1 MKLQVPFIQ
10 LPITFDAAALLA
22 EVSAIEESAWRGR
35 TSRDDGNSALT
46 LITTEGDP
54 ASDALSGRMR
64 PTPWLE
70 RCPYLGQ
77 VLEAIGATWG
87 RARLMRLN
95 GQAEVKAHVDINYYW
110 RERMRVHVPI
120 VTTPGV
126 RFQCGDAEINMG
138 AGECWIFDTWRRHR
152 VLNEGSAQRIHLV
165 ADTVGGER
173 FWDLLS
179 EGRAPGQAYHG
190 EWRPRLHPPVA
201 GKRAKLDFEQVN
213 APAVMSPWEVRE
225 HMVFLLGECVA
236 DPRLG
241 AIQAALLRFSRRWQA
256 LWACHGEDAVGRPR
270 YQALLDATRRELLG
284 LGADRIDLRNDVG
297 FWHALN
303 SHVFDM
309 ALSDESRPAQTDV
322 HGQPDVHAGAVAV
335 PEPAAPKRSG
345 VSSSRVG
352 PALERPVFIVS
363 PPRSGSTLLFET
375 LAGAPQV
382 YTIGDESHQLIE
394 GVDGLSPAQRDYH
407 SNQLGA
413 DDATLAVVQEL
424 QSRFRNALRDR
435 EGRVPERESAVRM
448 LEKTPKNALRIP
460 FLKAVFPDAKFIYLH
475 RDPRQVWG
483 SMIDGWMSGRFRMYT
498 LPGWQGPTW
507 SFLLTPGW
515 QALNGQPLGEIVA
528 RQWETAT
535 RIMLDDLQALPADD
549 WASIDYGR
557 FLADPQGE
565 ALRLSA
571 WAGWPWDRELGAQL
585 PLSRYTLSQP
595 DPDKWRRHAAEI
607 EPRLAQWR
615 ATVDRA
621 ARAAGL

>member
-1 MKLQVPFIQ
+1 
-10 LPITFDAAALLA
+10 
-22 EVSAIEESAWRGR
+22 
-35 TSRDDGNSALT
+35 
-46 LITTEGDP
+46 
-54 ASDALSGRMR
+54 
-64 PTPWLE
+64 
-70 RCPYLGQ
+70 
-77 VLEAIGATWG
+77 
-87 RARLMRLN
+87 
-95 GQAEVKAHVDINYYW
+95 
-110 RERMRVHVPI
+110 
-120 VTTPGV
+120 
-126 RFQCGDAEINMG
+126 MG

-173 FWDLLS
+173 FWGLLS

-201 GKRAKLDFEQVN
+201 GKRGQLDFEQVN

-256 LWACHGEDAVGRPR
+256 LWACHGEDAAGRPR

-322 HGQPDVHAGAVAV
+322 HGQPDVHAGAVVV
-335 PEPAAPKRSG
+335 PEPTAPTRSG
-345 VSSSRVG
+345 ISSSRVG

-515 QALNGQPLGEIVA
+515 QALKGQPLGEIVA

-621 ARAAGL
+621 ARAADL

>member
-35 TSRDDGNSALT
+35 TARDDGNSALT

-64 PTPWLE
+64 PTPWLD

-77 VLEAIGATWG
+77 VLEAVGATWG

-110 RERMRVHVPI
+110 RERMRVHIPI

-126 RFQCGDAEINMG
+126 RFQCGDAEINMA

-190 EWRPRLHPPVA
+190 QWRPRLHPPVP
-201 GKRAKLDFEQVN
+201 GKRAQLDFERVN

-225 HMVFLLGECVA
+225 HLVFLLGECVA

-256 LWACHGEDAVGRPR
+256 LWACHGEDAAGRPR

-309 ALSDESRPAQTDV
+309 ALADESRPAQTDV

-335 PEPAAPKRSG
+335 PEPAAPERTGASP
-345 VSSSRVG
+345 SRAA

-394 GVDGLSPAQRDYH
+394 GVNGLAPAQRNYH
-407 SNQLGA
+407 SNQLGR
-413 DDATLAVVQEL
+413 DDATLAIVQEL
-424 QSRFRNALRDR
+424 QGRFRSALRDR
-435 EGRVPERESAVRM
+435 EGSAPDGATAVRM

-515 QALNGQPLGEIVA
+515 QALSGQPLGEIVA

-535 RIMLDDLQALPADD
+535 RIMLDDLQALPAED
-549 WASIDYGR
+549 WSAVDYGR
-557 FLADPQGE
+557 FLADPQRE
-565 ALRLSA
+565 ARRLSA
-571 WAGWPWDRELGAQL
+571 WAGWSWDRELGTQL

-607 EPRLAQWR
+607 EPRLVQWR
-615 ATVDRA
+615 ATIERA

>member
-10 LPITFDAAALLA
+10 LPILFDAAAMLA

-35 TSRDDGNSALT
+35 TTRDDGNSALT
-46 LITTEGDP
+46 LITTDGDP
-54 ASDALSGRMR
+54 ASDALSGRMQ

-77 VLEAIGATWG
+77 VLEAVGATWG

-110 RERMRVHVPI
+110 RERMRVHIPI

-138 AGECWIFDTWRRHR
+138 AGECWVFDTWRRHR
-152 VLNEGSAQRIHLV
+152 VLNEGNVQRIHLV

-173 FWDLLS
+173 FWDMLS
-179 EGRAPGQAYHG
+179 EGRAPGQPYQRD
-190 EWRPRLHPPVA
+190 WRPQLQAPLPGRR
-201 GKRAKLDFEQVN
+201 GQLDFEQIN

-225 HMVFLLGECVA
+225 HMVFLLGECIA

-256 LWACHGEDAVGRPR
+256 LWACHGEEAAGRPR
-270 YQALLDATRRELLG
+270 YQALLDTTKRELLG
-284 LGADRIDLRNDVG
+284 LGADRIDLRNEVG

-309 ALSDESRPAQTDV
+309 ALADASRPAQKDV

-335 PEPAAPKRSG
+335 PEPLMAPKRA
-345 VSSSRVG
+345 VATSRNT

-375 LAGAPQV
+375 LAGAPHV

-394 GVDGLSPAQRDYH
+394 GVSGLAPAQRSYH
-407 SNQLGA
+407 SNQLGE
-413 DDATLAVVQEL
+413 DDATLSVVQEL
-424 QSRFRNALRDR
+424 QGRFRSALRDR
-435 EGRVPERESAVRM
+435 EGRTPGGEMAVRM

-483 SMIDGWMSGRFRMYT
+483 SMIDGWESGRFRMYT
-498 LPGWQGPTW
+498 LPDWQGPTW

-515 QALNGQPLGEIVA
+515 QALSGKPLGEIVA
-528 RQWETAT
+528 RQWETTT
-535 RIMLDDLQALPADD
+535 RIMLDDLLTLPAED
-549 WASIDYGR
+549 WVSVDYGR

-565 ALRLSA
+565 ARRLST
-571 WAGWPWDRELGAQL
+571 WAGWSWDRELGAQL

-595 DPDKWRRHAAEI
+595 DPDKWRRHADVI

-615 ATVDRA
+615 TTIDRA

>member
-10 LPITFDAAALLA
+10 LPVTFDAAALLA

-35 TSRDDGNSALT
+35 TARDDGNSALT

-64 PTPWLE
+64 PTPWLD

-77 VLEAIGATWG
+77 VLEAVGATWG

-110 RERMRVHVPI
+110 RERMRVHIPI

-126 RFQCGDAEINMG
+126 RFQCGDAEINMA

-190 EWRPRLHPPVA
+190 QWRPRLHPPVP
-201 GKRAKLDFEQVN
+201 GKRAQLDFERVN
-213 APAVMSPWEVRE
+213 APTVMSPWEVRE
-225 HMVFLLGECVA
+225 HLVFLLGECVA

-256 LWACHGEDAVGRPR
+256 LWACHGEDAAGRPR

-309 ALSDESRPAQTDV
+309 ALADESRPAQTDV

-335 PEPAAPKRSG
+335 PEPAAPERTGASP
-345 VSSSRVG
+345 SRAA

-394 GVDGLSPAQRDYH
+394 GVNGLAPAQRNYH
-407 SNQLGA
+407 SNQLGQ

-424 QSRFRNALRDR
+424 QGRFRSALRDR
-435 EGRVPERESAVRM
+435 EGSAPDGATAVRM

-515 QALNGQPLGEIVA
+515 QALSGQPLGEIVA

-535 RIMLDDLQALPADD
+535 RIMLDDLQALPAED
-549 WASIDYGR
+549 WSAVDYGR
-557 FLADPQGE
+557 FLADPQRE
-565 ALRLSA
+565 ARRLSA
-571 WAGWPWDRELGAQL
+571 WAGWSWDRELDTQL

-607 EPRLAQWR
+607 EPRLVQWR
-615 ATVDRA
+615 ATIERA

>member
-10 LPITFDAAALLA
+10 LPVMFDAAVLMD
-22 EVSAIEESAWRGR
+22 EVSAIDERAWRGR

-46 LITTEGDP
+46 LITKDGDP
-54 ASDALSGRMR
+54 DSDALSGHMR

-77 VLEAIGATWG
+77 VLETIGATWG

-110 RERMRVHVPI
+110 RERMRVHIPI

-152 VLNEGSAQRIHLV
+152 VLNEGNAQRIHLV
-165 ADTVGGER
+165 ADTVGGDR

-190 EWRPRLHPPVA
+190 EWRPRLHSPVP
-201 GKRAKLDFEQVN
+201 GKRGQLDYERVN

-236 DPRLG
+236 DPRLA

-256 LWACHGEDAVGRPR
+256 LWSCHGDSAAGRPR
-270 YQALLDATRRELLG
+270 YHSLLESTRRELLA
-284 LGADRIDLRNDVG
+284 LGADQIDLRNDVG

-309 ALSDESRPAQTDV
+309 ALADEGGHAQTDV

-335 PEPAAPKRSG
+335 PESATSKRVAA
-345 VSSSRVG
+345 SSSRTA
-352 PALERPVFIVS
+352 PLLERPVFIVS

-375 LAGAPQV
+375 LSGAPQV

-394 GVDGLSPAQRDYH
+394 GVNGLAPAQRGYH

-413 DDATLAVVQEL
+413 GDATLGVMQEL
-424 QSRFRNALRDR
+424 QARFQGALRDR
-435 EGRVPERESAVRM
+435 EGRAPEGAAPVRM

-483 SMIDGWMSGRFRMYT
+483 SMIDGWQSGRFRMYN
-498 LPGWQGPTW
+498 LPGWEGPTW

-515 QALNGQPLGEIVA
+515 QALSGQGLGEIVA

-535 RIMLDDLQALPADD
+535 RLMLDDLEALPRED
-549 WASIDYGR
+549 WVAVDYGH
-557 FLADPQGE
+557 FLQDPQRE
-565 ALRLSA
+565 AQRLSDF
-571 WAGWPWDRELGAQL
+571 AGWSWDRELGSQL
-585 PLSRYTLSQP
+585 PLSRYTLSKP
-595 DPDKWRRHAAEI
+595 DPDKWRRHAADI
-607 EPRLAQWR
+607 EPRLLQWK
-615 ATVDRA
+615 ATIDRA

>member
-10 LPITFDAAALLA
+10 LPITFDAVALLA

-256 LWACHGEDAVGRPR
+256 LWACHGEDAAGRPR

-322 HGQPDVHAGAVAV
+322 HGQPEVHAGAVVV

-345 VSSSRVG
+345 VSS
-352 PALERPVFIVS
+352 
-363 PPRSGSTLLFET
+363 
-375 LAGAPQV
+375 
-382 YTIGDESHQLIE
+382 
-394 GVDGLSPAQRDYH
+394 
-407 SNQLGA
+407 
-413 DDATLAVVQEL
+413 
-424 QSRFRNALRDR
+424 
-435 EGRVPERESAVRM
+435 
-448 LEKTPKNALRIP
+448 
-460 FLKAVFPDAKFIYLH
+460 
-475 RDPRQVWG
+475 
-483 SMIDGWMSGRFRMYT
+483 
-498 LPGWQGPTW
+498 
-507 SFLLTPGW
+507 
-515 QALNGQPLGEIVA
+515 
-528 RQWETAT
+528 
-535 RIMLDDLQALPADD
+535 
-549 WASIDYGR
+549 
-557 FLADPQGE
+557 
-565 ALRLSA
+565 
-571 WAGWPWDRELGAQL
+571 
-585 PLSRYTLSQP
+585 
-595 DPDKWRRHAAEI
+595 
-607 EPRLAQWR
+607 
-615 ATVDRA
+615 
-621 ARAAGL
+621 